1 MTETTTSVYAPPDRL
16 ARIKGDLLLVLVA
29 ALWGSGFIA
38 QRVASQNIGPLT
50 FNGIRFLLGAAILLP
65 FLRFRLTLNRAVM
78 PYMLL
83 AGFFLFA
90 GSGLQ
95 QAGIQ
100 YTTAG
105 NAGFITGT
113 YVVIV
118 PFLMVFFFRQKVSWN
133 SWLAA
138 GLALTGALLLS
149 TGVTLNLSYGDSL
162 MFASALMWACH
173 VIAVGKAS
181 RKADVLSF
189 AVIQYLVCGGLNL
202 VFGILLEPTT
212 AAGLTNAWWTFI
224 YSGIFI
230 VALGFTLQAVGQKNA
245 PTTDAAIILG
255 TEAVFAALFG
265 AIFLAERF
273 APIQLVG
280 CLLIMVGIVVTQLRP
295 ADVEAA

>member
-1 MTETTTSVYAPPDRL
+1 MTETTGVLSPANRL
-16 ARIKGDLLLVLVA
+16 TRLKGDLILVLTA

-38 QRVASQNIGPLT
+38 QRIAAQSIGPLT

-65 FLRFRLTLNRAVM
+65 FLRFKFHVNRAAL
-78 PYMLL
+78 PYVLL

-95 QAGIQ
+95 QAGMQ

-118 PFLMVFFFRQKVSWN
+118 PFLMVVFFRQKVSWN
-133 SWLAA
+133 SWIAA
-138 GLALTGALLLS
+138 GLALIGALLLS
-149 TGVTLNLSYGDSL
+149 TGGKLHLSYGDSL
-162 MFASALMWACH
+162 EFASALMWACH

-181 RKADVLSF
+181 RKAEVLSF
-189 AVIQYLVCGGLNL
+189 AILQYLVCGGLNL
-202 VFGILLEPTT
+202 LFGLLVETT
-212 AAGLTNAWWTFI
+212 TLAGLTNAWWTFI

-255 TEAVFAALFG
+255 MEAVFAAFFG
-265 AIFLAERF
+265 ALFLAERF

-280 CLLIMVGIVVTQLRP
+280 CLLIMVGIVVTQVRP
-295 ADVEAA
+295 AAESA